1 MVGQIPTLSEV
12 SAMTTNAVRE
22 QPILKPAS
30 MYDFVRLHVAD
41 FTRDATI

>member
-1 MVGQIPTLSEV
+1 
-12 SAMTTNAVRE
+12 MTTNTSHER
-22 QPILKPAS
+22 PILKPAS